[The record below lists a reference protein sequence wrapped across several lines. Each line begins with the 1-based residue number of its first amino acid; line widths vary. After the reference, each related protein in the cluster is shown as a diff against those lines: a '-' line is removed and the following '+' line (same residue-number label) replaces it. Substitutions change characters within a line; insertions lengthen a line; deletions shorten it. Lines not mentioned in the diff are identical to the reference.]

1 MKFYEQL
8 TKDLEIA
15 KKEAIAV
22 AAMTDDGGT
31 CNFDSLMLSLPRKQ
45 HAKVFDAVKKAGLRA
60 WYSEFWKSF
69 IISTPVFAQGNRRTA
84 QAEKMRDFME
94 SVGYDASVYYQ
105 MD

>member
-15 KKEAIAV
+15 KKEAIVFAT
-22 AAMTDDGGT
+22 MTDDGGT

-45 HAKVFDAVKKAGLRA
+45 HAKVFEAVEKAGLRA
-60 WYSEFWKSF
+60 WHSNFWKAF
-69 IISTPVFAQGNRRTA
+69 IISTPVFSQANRRTA
-84 QAEKMRDFME
+84 QAEIMRDIMKDC
-94 SVGYDASVYYQ
+94 GYDASVYYQ